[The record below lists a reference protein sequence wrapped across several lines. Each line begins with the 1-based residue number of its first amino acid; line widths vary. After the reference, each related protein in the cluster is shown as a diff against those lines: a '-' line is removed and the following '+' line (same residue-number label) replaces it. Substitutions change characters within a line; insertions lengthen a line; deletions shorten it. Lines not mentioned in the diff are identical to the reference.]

1 MTFNH
6 LNRRL
11 HLYLAL
17 ALLPWFFL
25 YGVSSVPFSHAQFFD
40 QRAKAT
46 GQPDWIKRFERPYD
60 LEIPAQGDLRPI
72 GARIMA
78 DTGLTG
84 AFGAYRQ
91 GAGQINVYVYTFWK
105 STQVKYFIAEK
116 KLVAEDK
123 RFRWDHFLTGAHAKG
138 GFEQGGLHNLW
149 GVVIDL
155 VCLGMLLWVATGLFM
170 WWKLP
175 STRRWGWLALA
186 AGLGTFSAFLFTL

>member
-17 ALLPWFFL
+17 VLLPWFFL

-40 QRAKAT
+40 QRSKAS
-46 GQPDWIKRFERPYD
+46 GQSDWIKRFERPYD

-72 GARIMA
+72 GAKIMA
-78 DTGLTG
+78 DNGLEG

-105 STQVKYFIAEK
+105 STQVKYLIAEK
-116 KLVAEDK
+116 KLVAEDM
-123 RFRWDHFLTGAHAKG
+123 RFRWDRFLTGAHAKG

-149 GVVIDL
+149 SMVVDF

-186 AGLGTFSAFLFTL
+186 AGLVSFGAFLFTL